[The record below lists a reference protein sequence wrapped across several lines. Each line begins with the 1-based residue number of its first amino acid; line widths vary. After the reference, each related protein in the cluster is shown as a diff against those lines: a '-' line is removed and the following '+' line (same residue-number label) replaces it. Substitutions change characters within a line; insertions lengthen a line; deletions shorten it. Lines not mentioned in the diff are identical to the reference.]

1 LLSKLKVLKQ
11 TKINMAKETIV
22 KDNPVTDALR
32 KLKDDETELLAKLR
46 PVQEAIGALE
56 KIVDKSG
63 KKAKATSGG
72 KDNLSEVEEGV
83 LEAGVES

>member
-1 LLSKLKVLKQ
+1 LAFKNKQ
-11 TKINMAKETIV
+11 NRNMAKETIV

-63 KKAKATSGG
+63 KKVKATSGG
-72 KDNLSEVEEGV
+72 KDNFSEVEEGV